1 MKPLYRLMV
10 LDDDPDSAQ
19 FVADAAEAMGFHC
32 FATTDPMRFLECL
45 TSDTTLIFLDL
56 VMPHVDGVEML
67 RTLGEKHCEAKIIL
81 MSGADY
87 QIMETVE
94 EIAVALGLSIV
105 GHLQK
110 PVRLKVLEEMIKTYL
125 GTRPSSL

>member
-1 MKPLYRLMV
+1 MV

-19 FVADAAEAMGFHC
+19 FVADAAEEMGFRC
-32 FATTDPMRFLECL
+32 LATTDPMRFLECL

-67 RTLGEKHCEAKIIL
+67 RTLGKERCKANVIL

-87 QIMETVE
+87 LIMETVE
-94 EIAVALGLSIV
+94 EIAVSLGLSVV

-110 PVRLKVLEEMIKTYL
+110 PVRLTALEEMIKTHL
-125 GTRPSSL
+125 DTRPESW